1 MKFYTIFI
9 KYKVQSNHKK
19 LYNLN
24 CKFISLLNI
33 KYNKTIKKLHNQKHD
48 LNCNLNILIFSNQN
62 IFFI

>member
-33 KYNKTIKKLHNQKHD
+33 KYNKTIENYIPKNMIKL
-48 LNCNLNILIFSNQN
+48 
-62 IFFI
+62 